1 MGIVIAILLFGFIV
15 FFHELGHFLLA
26 RKNGIRVDEFWI
38 GMGPTLVHKKIGE
51 TDYCLKLFPIGGAC
65 MMGEDDAD
73 DFSEGSFN
81 SKSPLQRI
89 SVIAAGPVFNFI
101 LAFICGFIFICC
113 VGIDKPVISGVAEDM
128 PAMEVG
134 LQAGDKIVEI
144 NGKNIHIFR
153 EISLL
158 NIIHPGGR
166 MEITYERAG
175 IRNTVS
181 LTPVYDEESGA
192 YMMGVYSN
200 GYEKGSVGEII
211 LYSIYEIE
219 YWIEMTLDSLKML
232 FTRQIGMDQLS
243 GPVGVVNAVDQTYQV
258 SKSGGIYIVF
268 LNMIRMSVL
277 LSANLGVMNLLPI
290 PALDGGRLLFL
301 VIELVRGKR
310 VPPEKEGYV
319 HMIGMMFLLILMAFV
334 VFNDLKRIFM

>member
-26 RKNGIRVDEFWI
+26 RKHGIRVDEFWI

-51 TDYCLKLFPIGGAC
+51 TDYCLKLLPLGGAC

-81 SKSPLQRI
+81 SKTPLQRI

-101 LAFICGFIFICC
+101 LAFVCGFIFICC
-113 VGIDKPVISGVAEDM
+113 VGIDKPMISGVAENM
-128 PAMEVG
+128 PAAEAG

-153 EISLL
+153 EVSLF
-158 NIIHPGGR
+158 NTMHPGEE
-166 MEITYERAG
+166 MELTYERDG
-175 IRNTVS
+175 ERTTVI
-181 LTPVYDEESGA
+181 LTPVYVEEDGA
-192 YMMGVYSN
+192 YLMGVYSN
-200 GYEKGSVGEII
+200 GYEKASAGEVLI
-211 LYSIYEIE
+211 YSFYEIE
-219 YWIEMTLDSLKML
+219 YWIEMTLESLKML
-232 FTRQIGMDQLS
+232 VTRQVGMDQLS
-243 GPVGVVNAVDQTYQV
+243 GPVGVVDAVDQTYQV
-258 SKSGGIYIVF
+258 SKSGGAYLVF
-268 LNMIRMSVL
+268 LNMIRMAIL

-301 VIELVRGKR
+301 VIELIRGKR

-319 HMIGMMFLLILMAFV
+319 HMIGMMFLLALMVFV
-334 VFNDLKRIFM
+334 VFNDLRRIFM

>member
-258 SKSGGIYIVF
+258 SKSGGIYLVF

>member
-113 VGIDKPVISGVAEDM
+113 VGID
-128 PAMEVG
+128 
-134 LQAGDKIVEI
+134 
-144 NGKNIHIFR
+144 
-153 EISLL
+153 
-158 NIIHPGGR
+158 
-166 MEITYERAG
+166 
-175 IRNTVS
+175 NT
-181 LTPVYDEESGA
+181 D
-192 YMMGVYSN
+192 
-200 GYEKGSVGEII
+200 GS
-211 LYSIYEIE
+211 
-219 YWIEMTLDSLKML
+219 
-232 FTRQIGMDQLS
+232 
-243 GPVGVVNAVDQTYQV
+243 
-258 SKSGGIYIVF
+258 
-268 LNMIRMSVL
+268 
-277 LSANLGVMNLLPI
+277 
-290 PALDGGRLLFL
+290 
-301 VIELVRGKR
+301 R
-310 VPPEKEGYV
+310 VP
-319 HMIGMMFLLILMAFV
+319 
-334 VFNDLKRIFM
+334 